1 MSVEAVIGW
10 ILGVIWSP
18 ALVGLC
24 LLAGLYFS
32 VRTRF
37 VQLRRLPD
45 MVRLMFQ
52 SPASAAG
59 VSSFQALSISL
70 SSRVGVGN
78 IAGVAMAIAYGGP
91 GAIFWMWIVAFF
103 GASSAFIESTLAQ
116 IYKERDA
123 QGLYRGGP
131 AYYIEKGL
139 GQRWY
144 ACLFALSTV
153 IGAGLFLPG
162 TQSNA
167 IAAALSHAWQVPA
180 WASAAG
186 VVVVLSLVI
195 FGGVRRIAQ
204 VTQVVVPFMAVGYL
218 LVAAIAVVMNLQ
230 AVPEMFMLIVRSA
243 FGTDAAFGGMIGA
256 AIMWGVRRGV
266 LSNEAGMGT
275 GAHPAAAAE
284 VSHPAKQGLVQ
295 SFSIYIDTLVV
306 CSATAFL
313 ILVTGAYNVHDPA
326 QAETAGGAVRMIV
339 AHVPALEAGPSF
351 VQHAVE
357 SVLPGFGSAFVALA
371 ILPFA
376 FTTLLALYYV
386 SETNVVYLRRNQQ
399 SPLAL
404 LLFRLAFL
412 GAVTYS
418 ALNTATVAWSL
429 GDIGVGM
436 MAWLNIIA
444 LLLMH
449 RPALLALRDYEQQQ
463 QAGLDPCFDPERIGI
478 RNAALWKGIVAAKR
492 LTR

>member
-1 MSVEAVIGW
+1 MNVEAVIGW
-10 ILGVIWSP
+10 ILAVVWSP

-37 VQLRRLPD
+37 IQLRGLPD
-45 MVRLMFQ
+45 MLRLMFR
-52 SPASAAG
+52 SPSSVAG
-59 VSSFQALSISL
+59 LSSFQALSISL

-78 IAGVAMAIAYGGP
+78 IAGVAMAIAFGGP
-91 GAIFWMWIVAFF
+91 GAIFWMWAVAFF

-116 IYKERDA
+116 IYKDRDA
-123 QGLYRGGP
+123 DGLYRGGP

-144 ACLFALSTV
+144 GCLFAVSTIV
-153 IGAGLFLPG
+153 GGGLFLPG

-167 IAAALSHAWQVPA
+167 IAAALDHAWGVPA
-180 WASAAG
+180 WGAAAG
-186 VVVVLSLVI
+186 VVALLALVI
-195 FGGVRRIAQ
+195 FGGVRRIAH
-204 VTQVVVPFMAVGYL
+204 VTQVVVPFMALGYL
-218 LVAAIAVVMNLQ
+218 LVAAIVVVLNLP

-256 AIMWGVRRGV
+256 AIQWGVRRGV
-266 LSNEAGMGT
+266 LSNEAGMGS

-284 VSHPAKQGLVQ
+284 VSHPVKQGLVQ

-313 ILVTGAYNVHDPA
+313 ILSTGAYNVHDPSPA
-326 QAETAGGAVRMIV
+326 VAGEAARMIV
-339 AHVPALEAGPSF
+339 ANVPALEAGPSF

-357 SVLPGFGSAFVALA
+357 SVLPGFGSSFIALA

-376 FTTLLALYYV
+376 FTTILALYYIA
-386 SETNVVYLRRNQQ
+386 ETNLVYLRRSRR
-399 SPLAL
+399 SPRL
-404 LLFRLAFL
+404 LLAFRLAFL
-412 GAVTYS
+412 GGVTYS

-444 LLLMH
+444 LILLH
-449 RPALLALRDYEQQQ
+449 RPALAALRDYDG
-463 QAGLDPCFDPERIGI
+463 ARARGLDPCFDPERIGI
-478 RNAALWKGIVAAKR
+478 HNAPIWADIAAARAEAK
-492 LTR
+492 

>member
-1 MSVEAVIGW
+1 MNVEAVVDW
-10 ILGVIWSP
+10 VLGVVWSP
-18 ALVGLC
+18 LLVGLC

-37 VQLRRLPD
+37 VQLRGLPD
-45 MVRLMFQ
+45 MLRLMFQ
-52 SPASAAG
+52 SPSSASG

-91 GAIFWMWIVAFF
+91 GAIFWMWAVAFF

-116 IYKERDA
+116 IYKQRDA
-123 QGLYRGGP
+123 EGMYRGGP

-144 ACLFALSTV
+144 GCLFAV
-153 IGAGLFLPG
+153 CAIIGGGLFLPG

-167 IAAALSHAWQVPA
+167 IAAALEHAWQVPA
-180 WASAAG
+180 WSTALG
-186 VVVVLSLVI
+186 VVVVLALVI
-195 FGGVRRIAQ
+195 FGGVRRIAR
-204 VTQVVVPFMAVGYL
+204 VTEVVVPFMALGYL
-218 LVAAIAVVMNLQ
+218 LVAGIVVVLNLQ
-230 AVPEMFMLIVRSA
+230 AVPEMFMLILRSA
-243 FGTDAAFGGMIGA
+243 FGSDAAFGGMIGA

-266 LSNEAGMGT
+266 LSNEAGMGS

-284 VSHPAKQGLVQ
+284 VSHPVKQGLVQ

-313 ILVTGAYNVHDPA
+313 ILSTGAYNVQDPA
-326 QAETAGGAVRMIV
+326 TAGATGDAVRMIV
-339 AHVPALEAGPSF
+339 ANVPALEAGPSY

-357 SVLPGFGSAFVALA
+357 SVLPGFGSSFIALA

-376 FTTLLALYYV
+376 FTTILALYYMA
-386 SETNVVYLRRNQQ
+386 ETNLVFLRRNQK
-399 SPLAL
+399 SPVWVLV
-404 LLFRLAFL
+404 FRLAFL
-412 GAVTYS
+412 GGVTYS
-418 ALNTATVAWSL
+418 ALNTAAVAWSL

-436 MAWLNIIA
+436 MSWSNIIA
-444 LLLMH
+444 LLLMYK
-449 RPALLALRDYEQQQ
+449 PALLALRDYEAQRR
-463 QAGLDPCFDPERIGI
+463 AGIDPCFDPDRVGV
-478 RNAALWKGIVAAKR
+478 RNASLWKDIAAERDAAK
-492 LTR
+492 